1 MTEEVAKT
9 AATPAPDRARR
20 SAKPRFRRS
29 EVWVALKQIRI
40 SNKETIPVGGEFPA
54 ARFRR
59 AYLFRLW
66 KQNRIG
72 PKGSPWTEYLV
83 SRRVM
88 KDAAVVR
95 PIPPVEDDHDVGV
108 AGVEAAIGET
118 DPGFTETDPGF
129 TETDSG
135 PGETMPAIELDSI
148 GGGWTRILQDGQ
160 EIAKVQGAA
169 ALNRWLTEHGYLAVT

>member
-83 SRRVM
+83 SRRAM

-95 PIPPVEDDHDVGV
+95 PVPAVEEEPASTAPLPIVM
-108 AGVEAAIGET
+108 
-118 DPGFTETDPGF
+118 DP
-129 TETDSG
+129 
-135 PGETMPAIELDSI
+135 L
-148 GGGWTRILQDGQ
+148 GGGWTRILQDDQ
-160 EIAKVQGAA
+160 EIAKVQGTA
-169 ALNRWLTEHGYLAVT
+169 ALNRWLMEHGYPAVS

>member
-20 SAKPRFRRS
+20 SAKPRFRHS

-83 SRRVM
+83 SRRAM

-95 PIPPVEDDHDVGV
+95 PVPAVEEEPATGAPVG
-108 AGVEAAIGET
+108 APASTAPLPIAM
-118 DPGFTETDPGF
+118 DP
-129 TETDSG
+129 
-135 PGETMPAIELDSI
+135 L

-160 EIAKVQGAA
+160 EIAKVQGTA
-169 ALNRWLTEHGYLAVT
+169 ALNRWLTEHGYPAVT